1 MWCECGESHELV
13 AGTYDNSVN
22 EKRVLH
28 HRRVRRM
35 TQIEI
40 TLRSRYFSRPP
51 ARIHK
56 FAETRSSVKIVIQT
70 FNFKDPP
77 YDKCRNANQDY
88 GESR

>member
-1 MWCECGESHELV
+1 MSEQGEVLLDGGVTVSRVWCAELV
-13 AGTYDNSVN
+13 AGTYHNSVN

-51 ARIHK
+51 A
-56 FAETRSSVKIVIQT
+56 S
-70 FNFKDPP
+70 
-77 YDKCRNANQDY
+77 
-88 GESR
+88 